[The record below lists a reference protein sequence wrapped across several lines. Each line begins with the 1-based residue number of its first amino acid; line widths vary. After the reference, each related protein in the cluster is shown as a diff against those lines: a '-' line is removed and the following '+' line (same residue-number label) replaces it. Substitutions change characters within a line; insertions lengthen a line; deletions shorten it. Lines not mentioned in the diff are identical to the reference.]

1 MILANIVDLDL
12 LIDPNS
18 RRVRNHNGQLP
29 DGQEIAMERLSKNSG
44 QGIQEFKNEVALIA
58 KLQHQNLVKV
68 LGSCIEGEVLTM
80 MDGLLRLGRRM
91 ELGAMF

>member
-1 MILANIVDLDL
+1 
-12 LIDPNS
+12 
-18 RRVRNHNGQLP
+18 
-29 DGQEIAMERLSKNSG
+29 MERLSKNSG

-80 MDGLLRLGRRM
+80 VIYEYLPNKSLKTFIFGMSSSPSILPFFFL
-91 ELGAMF
+91 ACC

>member
-1 MILANIVDLDL
+1 
-12 LIDPNS
+12 
-18 RRVRNHNGQLP
+18 
-29 DGQEIAMERLSKNSG
+29 MERLSKNSG

-80 MDGLLRLGRRM
+80 VIYEYLPNKSLKTFIFGMSSSLSILP
-91 ELGAMF
+91 FFFS